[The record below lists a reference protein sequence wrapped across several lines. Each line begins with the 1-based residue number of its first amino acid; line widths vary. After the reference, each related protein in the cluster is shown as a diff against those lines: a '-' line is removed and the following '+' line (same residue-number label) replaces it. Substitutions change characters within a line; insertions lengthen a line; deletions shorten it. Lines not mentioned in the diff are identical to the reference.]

1 MAQSDSGV
9 IYFICQIN
17 FDAPPEISYYPD
29 CFLRQIIETGP
40 VMKNVSKILIFRFA
54 LILKTALTAG
64 SAALADKP
72 VSVPRFQDVTA
83 GSGLVHTYGGHTDYV
98 VGGGAAAFDC
108 NNDGLSDLAVAG
120 GAHPAALFVNRSDA
134 GGAIRFEKV
143 SGFDRKAVTGLYPL
157 DIDGDGLLDLFVLRF
172 GRNLLMK
179 GEGKCRFSERTDEFG
194 LPEEKD
200 WTTAFAATWESGRER
215 PTLAVGNYVPRDRP
229 LQKSGNCDPSY
240 LLRAKQGT
248 YQAPILLGPGACTL
262 SALFVD
268 WSGEGETDLRFANDR
283 EYYDQAL
290 SDQLWRLTKS
300 GAVAYT
306 RSDGWSEPKLWGM
319 GIAARDIN
327 GDGRPDMMVTS
338 MADNRLE
345 TLRPSPEQSP
355 DFQDSA
361 YSLGATAHR
370 PYAGGDKRPSTAW
383 HPEFADFN
391 NDGLPDLLI
400 MKGNVDAMPKM
411 ANFDPDNLLLGT
423 RSGFRE
429 AGAEAGIA
437 VDTRGRGAAV
447 ADFNLDGALDLI
459 TINRDQPVRVFKQSR
474 PVGNFVNRS
483 QVRKRKPVCRRRE
496 SDRSRGRETTTITRR
511 VGGGHGG
518 GSLLPLHFG
527 IGSSGTAEARVTW
540 PDGSGTD
547 WREIAA
553 GSRLVIEK
561 EQP

>member
-1 MAQSDSGV
+1 M
-9 IYFICQIN
+9 
-17 FDAPPEISYYPD
+17 
-29 CFLRQIIETGP
+29 ETTP
-40 VMKNVSKILIFRFA
+40 VMKYVSKILIFRFA
-54 LILKTALTAG
+54 LILKAIL
-64 SAALADKP
+64 AACGVAFADAA

-83 GSGLVHTYGGHTDYV
+83 GSGLAHTYGGHTDYV

-120 GAHPAALFVNRSDA
+120 GAHPSALFVNRSDA

-143 SGFDRKAVTGLYPL
+143 AGLDRDSVTGLYPL

-179 GEGKCRFSERTDEFG
+179 GEGNCQFSESTDEFG
-194 LPEEKD
+194 LPERKD
-200 WTTAFAATWESGRER
+200 WTTAFAATWETGRER

-229 LQKSGNCDPSY
+229 LQKTGNCDPSY
-240 LLRAKQGT
+240 LLRAQQDT
-248 YQAPILLGPGACTL
+248 YGAPMPLGPGACTL

-268 WSGEGETDLRFANDR
+268 WSGTGETDLRFANDR

-290 SDQLWRLTKS
+290 SDQLWRLTKT
-300 GAVAYT
+300 GPVAYNRT
-306 RSDGWSEPKLWGM
+306 DGWSEPKLWGM
-319 GIAARDIN
+319 GIAARDVT
-327 GDGRPDMMVTS
+327 GDGRPEMMVTS

-345 TLRPSPEQSP
+345 TLRPSTDKSP
-355 DFQDSA
+355 DFQDAA
-361 YSLGATAHR
+361 YKLGATAHR

-400 MKGNVDAMPKM
+400 MKGNVDSMPKM

-423 RSGFRE
+423 QNGFRE

-459 TINRDQPVRVFKQSR
+459 TVNRDQPVRVFQQNG
-474 PVGNFVNRS
+474 PVGNFVSIDPRSGNGNRFAVGAKAT
-483 QVRKRKPVCRRRE
+483 VRAA
-496 SDRSRGRETTTITRR
+496 GRTTTITRR
-511 VGGGHGG
+511 VGGGHAG

-527 IGSSGTAEARVTW
+527 IGSSGTAQARITW
-540 PDGSGTD
+540 PDGSKTD

-561 EQP
+561 EKP